1 MKARDGQHRTG
12 QGRAKRAGSGQVIT
26 KKQGRKL
33 SGKRREWRDERFP
46 ESADSETRAALWL
59 PLLDTELLA
68 LGIHRSWRFHF
79 PHADGR

>member
-1 MKARDGQHRTG
+1 MKARDGQDRIG
-12 QGRAKRAGSGQVIT
+12 QGRAKRAGSGQAIA

-33 SGKRREWRDERFP
+33 AGKRREGRDERFP
-46 ESADSETRAALWL
+46 ESADSEMRAALWL

-68 LGIHRSWRFHF
+68 LGIHRSWRYHF